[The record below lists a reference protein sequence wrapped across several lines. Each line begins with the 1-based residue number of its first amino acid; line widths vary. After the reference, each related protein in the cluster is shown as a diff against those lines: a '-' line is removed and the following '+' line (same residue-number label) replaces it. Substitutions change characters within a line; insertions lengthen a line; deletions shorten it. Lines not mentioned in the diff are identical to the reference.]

1 MTPRLSF
8 RDLLLVLAVVTVWGF
23 AFVTIRWALDSAP
36 PFALIALRFLF
47 AAVPAVFFVKR
58 PAVPWRTLAAYGLAI
73 GVFQFGFLFLGMR
86 LGMPAWLSSLV
97 IQLQVFFTIGL
108 AAWTL
113 HDRVT
118 RHSMIGAGIA
128 VAGMALLGA
137 HKLIEGATAT
147 FLGFVLVI
155 AAALSWGVGNVVAK
169 RASRQGEVD
178 AVGMVV
184 WSSLVVPLPMALVSF
199 AFEGGV
205 DAINRVLHMP
215 WQAWACV
222 LFMSYV
228 ATMFGFT
235 SWNALLHRYPTAVV
249 APFALLIPVA
259 GIASGAIFLGEA
271 LAPLQLAGAA
281 LVFAGLAWNLGAA
294 QARQWIART
303 LD

>member
-1 MTPRLSF
+1 M
-8 RDLLLVLAVVTVWGF
+8 AVWGF

-36 PFALIALRFLF
+36 PFALIALRFFF
-47 AAVPAVFFVKR
+47 AAVPAVFFVRR
-58 PAVPWRTLAAYGLAI
+58 PPVPWPTLAAYGLAI
-73 GVFQFGFLFLGMR
+73 GVFQFGFLFLGMQ
-86 LGMPAWLSSLV
+86 LGMPAGLSSLV
-97 IQLQVFFTIGL
+97 IQLQVFFTIGI
-108 AAWTL
+108 AAWTM

-128 VAGMALLGA
+128 AAGMAVLAA
-137 HKLIEGATAT
+137 HKIIEGATAT
-147 FLGFVLVI
+147 LLGFLLVI
-155 AAALSWGVGNVVAK
+155 AAALSWGIGNVVAK
-169 RASRQGEVD
+169 RASRGGEVD
-178 AVGMVV
+178 PVAMVV
-184 WSSLVVPLPMALVSF
+184 WSSLVVPLPMALASF

-205 DAINRVLHMP
+205 EVVRRVVYMP

-259 GIASGAIFLGEA
+259 GLASGAIFLGEA

-281 LVFAGLAWNLGAA
+281 LVFAGLAWNLGGA
-294 QARQWIART
+294 QARQWIARA